1 MKSITQLVFK
11 EATCGALDEKC
22 PPEAPIFE
30 GLLPGGTA

>member
-1 MKSITQLVFK
+1 MKSLTQMVFK

-22 PPEAPIFE
+22 PPEAPVFE